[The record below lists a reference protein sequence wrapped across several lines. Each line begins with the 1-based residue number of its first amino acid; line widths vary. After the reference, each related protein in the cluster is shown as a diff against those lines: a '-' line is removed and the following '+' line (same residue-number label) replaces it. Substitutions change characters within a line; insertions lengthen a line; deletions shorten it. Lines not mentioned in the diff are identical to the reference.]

1 MMAIISVGGVAG
13 RCPNSGAIPS
23 KNHGEKYGE
32 NHRKIIENHR
42 KSHQKMDDE
51 VPNWMVFM
59 ENPTKNMEQMMKVAA
74 FSMFSLEARCW
85 SMNSLGDYI
94 YYPLL
99 PFISRG
105 LVHNPRTGESLFEPS
120 SFL

>member
-1 MMAIISVGGVAG
+1 MDNSTRIHGKLHPMMAIISVGGVAG

-94 YYPLL
+94 NTTHYYPSYL
-99 PFISRG
+99 G
-105 LVHNPRTGESLFEPS
+105 D
-120 SFL
+120 